1 MDKYYE
7 DFEIAYI
14 PTSIKDAYKE
24 YKNERG
30 E

>member
-1 MDKYYE
+1 MEKYYE

-14 PTSIKDAYKE
+14 PNTIKEAYKE
-24 YKNERG
+24 YKEERG